1 MLEARDLAVGHGR
14 KALIRG
20 VDFQV
25 PPGRVLCVLGPNG
38 AGKTTLFRTLLAGL
52 IPPVAGAVMLGGAP
66 LEQWSR
72 LCLAD

>member
-1 MLEARDLAVGHGR
+1 MTPLLEARDLAVGHGR

-38 AGKTTLFRTLLAGL
+38 PARPRFSAR
-52 IPPVAGAVMLGGAP
+52 
-66 LEQWSR
+66 
-72 LCLAD
+72 C